1 MELFFYKDLVTNVL
15 NPKFNVPH
23 YYLNDLFVIKIIV
36 KQPLK
41 SQSMFNSIL
50 VQASGVGQFGPLLM
64 IGGMFIIMYFF
75 MMRPQQKKAKEQ
87 QAYVDGLKAGE
98 KVVTIGGV
106 HGTIVTV
113 RDKTVLVEVDSSKGV
128 RMTFLKSA
136 ISKDATSQLGA
147 E

>member
-50 VQASGVGQFGPLLM
+50 VQTSGVGQFGPLLM